1 MLRLLWVSLL
11 ASSCMGMR
19 VLVTGAGGRTGQLVI
34 EQLQKDKSVTAL
46 GLVRSRKAVKALK
59 KVGAESLQVVRA
71 DTTVL
76 NEVTAAMK
84 NCDAVVLCTSAV
96 PKIKPLSIAKLLFK
110 KAILRSKDPGRPQFR
125 FEPNGTPQEV
135 TIPIDLELNHAS
147 PNCRA
152 LLLTQSTTSA
162 QLSTA
167 G

>member
-1 MLRLLWVSLL
+1 
-11 ASSCMGMR
+11 MGMR
-19 VLVTGAGGRTGQLVI
+19 VLVTGAGGRTGQLVF
-34 EQLQKDKSVTAL
+34 EQLQKDKSVQAV

-59 KVGAESLQVVRA
+59 KVGAEPLQVVRA

-76 NEVTAAMK
+76 NEVTAAME

-125 FEPNGTPQEV
+125 FESDGTPQEV
-135 TIPIDLELNHAS
+135 TIPIDLELIHAS
-147 PNCRA
+147 PNRRA

-162 QLSTA
+162 QFSTA